1 MGWQPTRSLPRQLP
15 RASYTPKEKDP
26 DAMDIDRLTIKER
39 EEYMKEGK
47 CFRCGRKGH
56 MSRDHATN
64 PALNTNKGNTS
75 NYRNP
80 ASQNKS
86 GNAAQKVRAIM
97 ADLDDEELEKV
108 KVAFIESLDKE
119 EPAEED
125 SDNEDK
131 GF

>member
-1 MGWQPTRSLPRQLP
+1 
-15 RASYTPKEKDP
+15 
-26 DAMDIDRLTIKER
+26 
-39 EEYMKEGK
+39 
-47 CFRCGRKGH
+47 

-75 NYRNP
+75 NFRNP
-80 ASQNKS
+80 TSQNKS